1 MSIED
6 FRDIALVVLGLM
18 LAAGL
23 IGSFVL
29 IFAYRRIRGLNIPAD
44 ATFAETLL
52 LTPLS
57 IVIAVDLLDLALDIL
72 AAPLSWA
79 ILDRLGLK
87 ALRGVATFEA
97 LLPGTQ
103 LIPTMTLC
111 WLGVRVLNTQYNGT
125 TRRVIVQSGSKESRS
140 IN

>member
-6 FRDIALVVLGLM
+6 FRNVVILFLLVMAFAGVVGGLM
-18 LAAGL
+18 LAYA
-23 IGSFVL
+23 V
-29 IFAYRRIRGLNIPAD
+29 RRLRALEIPPD
-44 ATFAETLL
+44 ATFIETLM

-57 IVIAVDLLDLALDIL
+57 VVLAIDLLDLALDVL

-87 ALRGVATFEA
+87 ALRGVAAVEA

-103 LIPTMTLC
+103 FIPTLTLC
-111 WLGVRVLNTQYNGT
+111 WFGARILDSRLGTAG
-125 TRRVIVQSGSKESRS
+125 RRLIVQ
-140 IN
+140 